1 MLAEW
6 AEYFPLLMFAMLFAL
21 LVLGVPIA
29 FSLAAVAISFAFI
42 EGKAAMLNIIFSQTW
57 GAMNNFVIVAVP
69 LFIFMAYIL
78 QKTNVVEDLY
88 DAIFKWSGGL
98 RGGLAIATVIVG
110 AVLGAVSGVVA
121 AGVIGLGLI
130 GLPQMLK
137 HKYNKKMALGCVLG
151 GGTLGQLIPP
161 STNMVLYGCVTG
173 VSIGGLFAGGLCAG
187 IFLAILYIGY
197 VVIRGW
203 FDPEFAPALPKEER
217 ATFAEKLHS
226 LRGVILPILLIFIV
240 LGSILSGLANPTDAA
255 AFGAAGALLIGLIKR
270 KLNWEVIYS
279 SCYET
284 LSVTAMVGWTMIG
297 ANSFSGVFS
306 FLRGNA
312 LVTSIA
318 MNMPGGPNMVFFI
331 SALIIFFLGM
341 FLEPGAIIFLA
352 VPILAPIL
360 QQLGFDPLWVGLA
373 FNVLL
378 QCGYL
383 SPPFGFS
390 LFYLRGCAPKDVS
403 IMDIYKA
410 SLPFLALQVVC
421 VATIFLFPKI
431 VLWLPQYLQMMQAGG

>member
-1 MLAEW
+1 MSAEF
-6 AEYFPLLMFAMLFAL
+6 YPLLMFVLLMLL
-21 LVLGVPIA
+21 LVIGVPIA
-29 FSLAAVAISFAFI
+29 FSLATVA
-42 EGKAAMLNIIFSQTW
+42 IIFSYCLWGFNALNLLISATW

-69 LFIFMAYIL
+69 LFIYMACIL

-88 DAIFKWSGGL
+88 EAIFKWSGGF

-137 HKYNKKMALGCVLG
+137 HKYDKKLALGSVLG

-161 STNMVLYGCVTG
+161 STNMVLYGSVTG

-187 IFLAILYIGY
+187 VFLAILYILY
-197 VVIRGW
+197 IVIRGLINPD
-203 FDPEFAPALPKEER
+203 FCPALPPNER
-217 ATFAEKLHS
+217 VGMREKISS
-226 LRGVILPILLIFIV
+226 LRGVVMSTLLIIVV
-240 LGSILSGLANPTDAA
+240 LGSILTGMASPTEAA
-255 AFGAAGALLIGLIKR
+255 AFGAGGALCIGLFKR
-270 KLNWEVIYS
+270 NLTWEIIYS

-284 LSVTAMVGWTMIG
+284 LSVTSMVGWTMIG
-297 ANSFSGVFS
+297 AGAFSAVFSG
-306 FLRGNA
+306 LGGNTIIA
-312 LVTSIA
+312 NIA
-318 MNMPGGPNMVFFI
+318 MNMPGGPNVVFII
-331 SALIIFFLGM
+331 SAAFIFFLGM

-360 QQLGFDPLWVGLA
+360 ARLGFDPLWVGLV

-390 LFYLRGCAPKDVS
+390 LFYLKGCAPSEVS
-403 IMDIYKA
+403 IVDIYRSA
-410 SLPFLALQVVC
+410 LPFLVLQVIG
-421 VATIFLFPKI
+421 VALIFIFPQI
-431 VLWLPQYLQMMQAGG
+431 VLWLPGYVLGR